1 MKVSLTERSK
11 SQRKRESKALQ
22 VLGEELVRLSPS
34 QLDQMLLP
42 EHLRDAV
49 LEARGLSHGAYRR
62 QIRYLGKLIGD
73 ADVAAIRH
81 ALGELSTMKRQSTK
95 AFHRI
100 EHWRGRLV
108 EEGNAALEDLLS
120 AFPTADY
127 QRIRQLLR
135 VIEKERI
142 AKKPPRAYRA
152 LFRYLHDL
160 NEQS

>member
-1 MKVSLTERSK
+1 MKDSRTERSK

-34 QLDQMLLP
+34 QLDDMLLP
-42 EHLRDAV
+42 EDLRDAI
-49 LEARGLSHGAYRR
+49 LDARDLSRGAYRR
-62 QIRYLGKLIGD
+62 HSRYLRQLLDG

-81 ALGELSTMKRQSTK
+81 ALDDLKQMKRRSTE

-100 EHWRGRLV
+100 EHWRDRLV
-108 EEGNAALEDLLS
+108 EEGYAASEELLN
-120 AFPTADY
+120 AFPAADY

-135 VIEKERI
+135 AIEKERI
-142 AKKPPRAYRA
+142 ANKPPRAYRA
-152 LFRYLHDL
+152 LFRYLHEI